1 MASIQNITSDVLLDK
16 AEVIAKLEEVLK
28 HQKDKDKKKV
38 EWNKVQRTISKET
51 QKLSETLKKINI
63 KKIIK
68 MCSNGKFEGL
78 LGYCVFNAVNPTVTI
93 VIKHDINPKNL
104 TPELR
109 AAMLA
114 NTKLE
119 KFFHNDI
126 SERDRVNIKNTI
138 KLLKM
143 SKNTLIPVS
152 AIQAVQHYL

>member
-1 MASIQNITSDVLLDK
+1 
-16 AEVIAKLEEVLK
+16 
-28 HQKDKDKKKV
+28 
-38 EWNKVQRTISKET
+38 
-51 QKLSETLKKINI
+51 
-63 KKIIK
+63 